1 MRLTDGDKLKL
12 LNRIEDWASGP
23 GGPAAASRW
32 DRVVEHVQD
41 LVDRAVIATVVRGAA
56 RERRYAEVRD
66 AVILTCSPSYGEAG
80 IHAVRSLL
88 RTFGVHKA
96 VDLKPAVYDEFLA
109 RLAQIR
115 EALSPV

>member
-1 MRLTDGDKLKL
+1 
-12 LNRIEDWASGP
+12 
-23 GGPAAASRW
+23 
-32 DRVVEHVQD
+32 
-41 LVDRAVIATVVRGAA
+41 
-56 RERRYAEVRD
+56 
-66 AVILTCSPSYGEAG
+66 
-80 IHAVRSLL
+80 VRSLL